1 MIMLNGVKSFDRARS
16 RPYGPCTHASTKRVC
31 VSEKAKAWGA
41 EERVGMSTYAGDAE
55 AAALDVG
62 REGHVV
68 EAENATWSG

>member
-1 MIMLNGVKSFDRARS
+1 M
-16 RPYGPCTHASTKRVC
+16 C
-31 VSEKAKAWGA
+31 VSEKAKGWGA
-41 EERVGMSTYAGDAE
+41 GEREGTSTYAGDTE